1 MDHCTVYR
9 GWYTEGGIESEVIRG
24 LAVQD
29 RQTTVEEDIHLVESV
44 QRGLNSK
51 GYRPGPLVL
60 DPNCGV
66 NSEHSVETLQGWMRE
81 AVDIERN

>member
-1 MDHCTVYR
+1 MLRYR
-9 GWYTEGGIESEVIRG
+9 CESVRNQYRLLCALRRV

-44 QRGLNSK
+44 QRGLGNR

-66 NSEHSVETLQGWMRE
+66 NSEHSIRALQQWMRE
-81 AVDIERN
+81 GVDGV